1 MAILL
6 DTQVFYAVAQNTLQ
20 NLPPA
25 IANLLLKV
33 RPRVAVSVVSLW
45 EIAIKW
51 RLNKLGLQMELKLL
65 PGLIRSHGFE
75 LLQIDENHVLAEIAP
90 ELKHRDPFDRL
101 LLGVCAVEDIRLVT
115 VDRALVDH
123 PLAWRES

>member
-6 DTQVFYAVAQNTLQ
+6 DTQIFYAVAQNTLQ
-20 NLPPA
+20 NLPPE
-25 IANLLLKV
+25 ITNLLLKV
-33 RPRVAVSVVSLW
+33 RPKITVSVVSLW

-51 RLNKLGLQMELKLL
+51 RQNKLGLQMELKLL

-115 VDRALVDH
+115 VDRALVEH

>member
-6 DTQVFYAVAQNTLQ
+6 DTQIIYAVAQNTLQ
-20 NLPPA
+20 NLSPG

-33 RPRVAVSVVSLW
+33 KPKIAVSVVSLW

-75 LLQIDENHVLAEIAP
+75 LLQIDENHILAEIAP

-101 LLGVCAVEDIRLVT
+101 LLGVCVAENIKLVT
-115 VDRALVDH
+115 VDRSLVDH
-123 PLAWRES
+123 PLAWRG

>member
-6 DTQVFYAVAQNTLQ
+6 DTQIFYAVAQNTLQ
-20 NLPPA
+20 SLPPG
-25 IANLLLKV
+25 IAHLLLKV
-33 RPRVAVSVVSLW
+33 KPKVAVSVVSLW
-45 EIAIKW
+45 EIAIKR
-51 RLNKLGLQMELKLL
+51 RLSKLGLQMELKLL

-75 LLQIDENHVLAEIAP
+75 LLQINENHVLAEIAP

-101 LLGVCAVEDIRLVT
+101 LLGVCAVEDIKLVT
-115 VDRALVDH
+115 VDLALVEH